1 MGHLQLSWTA
11 PFYERREFL
20 GGWTKREDKKE
31 RVGVVDAVKA
41 NLRVK
46 KENLTKYEHCSKLKK
61 SLHLNLIV
69 RMFFWRKQVCVCS
82 LKNQNLN
89 KIKKNGFFKSSICFE
104 LTFNHKRTAVS
115 RVGEKRF
122 FFLHLDIKLKFQL
135 KWPIHNVGGR
145 GVIQRKKNKNLLSSK
160 LSVPCFY

>member
-61 SLHLNLIV
+61 SLQLNLIV

-89 KIKKNGFFKSSICFE
+89 KIKKIVFLIINLFWAHIQSQAHCGFKSGRE
-104 LTFNHKRTAVS
+104 EV
-115 RVGEKRF
+115 F
-122 FFLHLDIKLKFQL
+122 FFALRYLKSWTVVL
-135 KWPIHNVGGR
+135 ENI
-145 GVIQRKKNKNLLSSK
+145 
-160 LSVPCFY
+160 